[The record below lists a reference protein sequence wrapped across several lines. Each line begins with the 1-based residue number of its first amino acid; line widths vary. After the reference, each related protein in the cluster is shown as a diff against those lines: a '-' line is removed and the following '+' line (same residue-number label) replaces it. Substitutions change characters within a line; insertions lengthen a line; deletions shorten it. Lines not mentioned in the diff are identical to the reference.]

1 MNVRNMAKAIAKKVK
16 SVVKKTSTKKE
27 KVVQIE
33 KVTCSDCGGRGLR
46 DAYTLCTTCN
56 GTGKI

>member
-1 MNVRNMAKAIAKKVK
+1 MAKAIAKKVK